1 MTRLI
6 DLLQDAMPVE
16 IWLDLASQLE
26 QEAASKNAIDRKYHA
41 AKVCAILNAEVQ
53 L

>member
-6 DLLQDAMPVE
+6 DLLIPVLPADV
-16 IWLDLASQLE
+16 WLELANQHE
-26 QEAASKNAIDRKYHA
+26 QANAAKNAIDRKYHA
-41 AKVCAILNAEVQ
+41 AKVCAILSSEVQ